1 MDFDQP
7 PVVRVESAG
16 PPLDPGE
23 WTMTIPAVSHVVD
36 EGLDLGRGVTFL
48 VGENGS
54 GKSTLVEGIAEAYGL
69 SPEGGTTFGHHSTRP
84 TESPLAGSLRLRRG
98 LGSGRWGFFLRAES
112 MHGWFTFVERAAE
125 EAAREGV
132 GAPRR
137 PDPRVH
143 EMSHGESFL
152 SVLAT
157 RFESSGFYCLDEPEA
172 ALSFTSTLTLV
183 GTLLE
188 LVDRGGQVL
197 CATHSPVLAALPGAR
212 ILEVGEWGLRE
223 TAWDDLALV
232 DHWRRFLDTPQAY
245 LRHLV
250 D

>member
-1 MDFDQP
+1 MADDGP
-7 PVVRVESAG
+7 RRAAG
-16 PPLDPGE
+16 RRRGPG
-23 WTMTIPAVSHVVD
+23 P
-36 EGLDLGRGVTFL
+36 GKGVTFL

-54 GKSTLVEGIAEAYGL
+54 GKSTLVEGIAVAYGL
-69 SPEGGTTFGHHSTRP
+69 SPEGGTAHGRHSTRP
-84 TESPLAGSLRLRRG
+84 SESPLASWLRLERG
-98 LGSGRWGFFLRAES
+98 IGAGRWGFFLRAET
-112 MHGWFTFVERAAE
+112 MHGWYTFLE
-125 EAAREGV
+125 ENPGGR
-132 GAPRR
+132 
-137 PDPRVH
+137 DPVFH

-152 SVLAT
+152 SVLAS
-157 RFESSGFYCLDEPEA
+157 RFDSSGFYCLDEPEA
-172 ALSFTSTLTLV
+172 ALSFTSTLSLI

-223 TAWDDLALV
+223 AEWSDLDLV
-232 DHWRRFLDTPQAY
+232 DHWRRFLATPEAY